1 MGFDK
6 TGGCNFP
13 WNMIKTKLQELFK
26 KNLSAILFFG
36 LIAFGVGSF
45 WLKNSQE
52 SGYAKELIDYADQT
66 VPTLRTG
73 FVELVEVTDNVAN
86 DDATYDTFF
95 SKLNDYEKTVIDLA
109 SKVPS
114 KSGDVDTRKLE
125 LALKDFILTV
135 NDETVKPL
143 KEEYEQRKELRK
155 FQGDF
160 ADLKEVASSDTSTKA
175 DLQKGYEGGVKI
187 LEFNLKL
194 EKAETN
200 LQKQASLKSNNAF
213 QETTLQNLKK
223 IIDDSSEKLNDE
235 QKNSISKV
243 FDDGW
248 PVRPLLFSSVEQ
260 SRLENNSFINNINQ
274 LKPMVNSLRQKFN
287 L

>member
-1 MGFDK
+1 LGFDK

-109 SKVPS
+109 AKVPS

-175 DLQKGYEGGVKI
+175 DLQKGYEGGAKI

-213 QETTLQNLKK
+213 QEKTLQNLKK
-223 IIDDSSEKLNDE
+223 ILDDSSEKLNDE

-260 SRLENNSFINNINQ
+260 SRLENNTFINNINQ
-274 LKPMVNSLRQKFN
+274 LKPMVNNLRQKFN

>member
-1 MGFDK
+1 
-6 TGGCNFP
+6 
-13 WNMIKTKLQELFK
+13 MIKTKLQELFK

-52 SGYAKELIDYADQT
+52 SGFAKELIDYADQS
-66 VPTLRTG
+66 VPSLRTD
-73 FVELVEVTDNVAN
+73 FVKLVTITENVAN
-86 DDATYDTFF
+86 DDKTYDLFF
-95 SKLNDYEKTVIDLA
+95 SKLNDYEKTVTDLA
-109 SKVPS
+109 AKVPS

-135 NDETVKPL
+135 NDETVQPI
-143 KEEYEQRKELRK
+143 KEEYTARKELRRY
-155 FQGDF
+155 QNDF
-160 ADLKEVASSDTSTKA
+160 ADLKEVASSDTSTKS
-175 DLQKGYEGGVKI
+175 DLQKGYEGGAKI

-200 LQKQASLKSNNAF
+200 LQKQASLKSNNSL
-213 QETTLQNLKK
+213 QEKTLQNLKK
-223 IIDDSSEKLNDE
+223 IIDKSSEVLNDE
-235 QKNSISKV
+235 EKNSISKV

-248 PVRPLLFSSVEQ
+248 PAKPLLFSSLEQ
-260 SRLENNSFINNINQ
+260 SRLENNTFINNINQ
-274 LKPMVNSLRQKFN
+274 LKPMVNNLRQKYN

>member
-1 MGFDK
+1 MNITLLK
-6 TGGCNFP
+6 Q
-13 WNMIKTKLQELFK
+13 IFK
-26 KNLSAILFFG
+26 QNLSAILFFG

-52 SGYAKELIDYADQT
+52 SGYAKELIDYADQS
-66 VPTLRTG
+66 VPTLRTD
-73 FVELVEVTDNVAN
+73 FVELVKITDNVPN
-86 DDATYDTFF
+86 DDKTYDSFF
-95 SKLNDYEKTVIDLA
+95 SKLADYEKTVADLA

-143 KEEYEQRKELRK
+143 KEEYQQRKDLRK
-155 FQGDF
+155 YQESF
-160 ADLKEVASSDTSTKA
+160 AELKNVASSDDSTKS

-194 EKAETN
+194 EKAQTN
-200 LQKQASLKSNNAF
+200 LQKQASLKSNNTV
-213 QETTLQNLKK
+213 QEKTLQDLKNLLEK
-223 IIDDSSEKLNDE
+223 SSEKLSDE
-235 QKNSISKV
+235 QKNSLSKI

-260 SRLENNSFINNINQ
+260 SRLENTSFVNNINQ
-274 LKPMVNSLRQKFN
+274 LKPMVTSLRQKFN